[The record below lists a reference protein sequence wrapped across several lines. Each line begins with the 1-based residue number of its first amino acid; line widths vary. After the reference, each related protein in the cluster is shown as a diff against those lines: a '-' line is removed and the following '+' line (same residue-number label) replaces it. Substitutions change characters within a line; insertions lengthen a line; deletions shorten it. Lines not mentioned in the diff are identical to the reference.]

1 MLFNFNKV
9 YKVAFTLLK
18 KTITKG
24 PVLAYFNRIK
34 KLYLEIDLSDY
45 VNSGVLL

>member
-9 YKVAFTLLK
+9 YKAAFILLK
-18 KTITKG
+18 KTVTKG
-24 PVLAYFNRIK
+24 PVLAYFDRTK
-34 KLYLEIDLSDY
+34 KLYLETDLSDY